1 MFVINAFCNCILRQC
16 LKYIYTLCTPFYW
29 PLHLFNRWPPG
40 VAVSKITPF
49 HLPWFHAAQRLYSGC
64 WLFVTVWMVFRS
76 VSVCL
81 HVWVNERVSEC
92 LKWACLCVFFW
103 KKKNLHSDLIWSD
116 QNLALL
122 WSEMI
127 GNSLASLHGVE
138 QPSQQTTGPPH
149 FMLWSEVM
157 NWSDILVPCGF
168 GFISNLTVD
177 SEYRGDS
184 DLTTTKVYLRPLTL
198 LFVRSLASFVF
209 SGSSNIFIFRFCEI
223 IKKTLPRGAVHKNNT
238 QRTTIRVE
246 WLKGISCICSSL
258 L

>member
-1 MFVINAFCNCILRQC
+1 MFVINAFCSCILRQC
-16 LKYIYTLCTPFYW
+16 LKYIYTFCTPFYW

-40 VAVSKITPF
+40 VAVGKVTPF

-64 WLFVTVWMVFRS
+64 WLFVTVWMVFSECECVSACLSERTSEWLCEMS
-76 VSVCL
+76 VFVCL
-81 HVWVNERVSEC
+81 L
-92 LKWACLCVFFW
+92 LKK

-157 NWSDILVPCGF
+157 NWSDILVLCGF

-184 DLTTTKVYLRPLTL
+184 DLTTT
-198 LFVRSLASFVF
+198 
-209 SGSSNIFIFRFCEI
+209 
-223 IKKTLPRGAVHKNNT
+223 
-238 QRTTIRVE
+238 
-246 WLKGISCICSSL
+246 
-258 L
+258 